1 MKKILMLTL
10 TAFVFCCQSVLA
22 DVVKTEQ
29 SFKDNKA
36 VIAIQ
41 KQPAT
46 ENFQKQSVKNNRF
59 CVVVQVNVS
68 EQRLE
73 GLWEHK
79 TATPLTGAI
88 ATIVNQPGHTD
99 VDAGGEKNASEQDN
113 KKVKDSDAALQPAK
127 Q

>member
-1 MKKILMLTL
+1 MKKILLLTL

-22 DVVKTEQ
+22 DDNTLNQAHKSPTYVDGKGKKTEQ

-46 ENFQKQSVKNNRF
+46 ENFQKQSVKNNWF
-59 CVVVQVNVS
+59 CVVVQINN
-68 EQRLE
+68 
-73 GLWEHK
+73 G
-79 TATPLTGAI
+79 
-88 ATIVNQPGHTD
+88 
-99 VDAGGEKNASEQDN
+99 
-113 KKVKDSDAALQPAK
+113 VKDSDNALQPAK